1 MKHVLILII
10 CTLLSGGIL
19 CASTTPLSA
28 NLMAEPAIAS
38 QVAWP
43 MTLAPGD
50 PLRLQAGDSAPAPL
64 CAPGHHCDIQQLKLQ
79 ASDGAPQPLCA
90 PGYHCDIQQER
101 PLMAL

>member
-1 MKHVLILII
+1 
-10 CTLLSGGIL
+10 
-19 CASTTPLSA
+19 
-28 NLMAEPAIAS
+28 
-38 QVAWP
+38 
-43 MTLAPGD
+43 
-50 PLRLQAGDSAPAPL
+50 L

>member
-1 MKHVLILII
+1 MR
-10 CTLLSGGIL
+10 SRP
-19 CASTTPLSA
+19 S
-28 NLMAEPAIAS
+28 
-38 QVAWP
+38 
-43 MTLAPGD
+43 
-50 PLRLQAGDSAPAPL
+50 LRDIQQLKLQASDGAPQPL